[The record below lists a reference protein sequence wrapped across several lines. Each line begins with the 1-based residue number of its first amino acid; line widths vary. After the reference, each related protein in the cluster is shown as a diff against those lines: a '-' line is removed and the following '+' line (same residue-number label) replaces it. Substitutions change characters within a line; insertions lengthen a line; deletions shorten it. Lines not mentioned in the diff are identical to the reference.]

1 MTWLY
6 LSLAGGLGAY
16 ARYRTDLA
24 LQNLL
29 KRRGLIPVKP
39 DAGLIR
45 RTALAWPIIT
55 INIIGSFLAGLL
67 VGHLSAETWL
77 IIGTGLMG
85 GWTTF
90 STAMVDVL
98 NILTLPEARKTS
110 IASGMITATFG
121 LLASVASALLG
132 LAISGM

>member
-16 ARYRTDLA
+16 GRYRTDLA
-24 LQNLL
+24 LQNQL

-55 INIIGSFLAGLL
+55 INIIGSFLTGLL

-77 IIGTGLMG
+77 IIGTGLLG

-110 IASGMITATFG
+110 IISGVITAAFG
-121 LLASVASALLG
+121 LLTSVASALLG

>member
-6 LSLAGGLGAY
+6 LALAGGLGAY
-16 ARYRTDLA
+16 ARYRTDIA
-24 LQNLL
+24 LQNLM

-39 DAGLIR
+39 DAGVIHR
-45 RTALAWPIIT
+45 SAPAWPIIT

-67 VGHLSAETWL
+67 VAHLSAETWL
-77 IIGTGLMG
+77 IIGTGLLG

-90 STAMVDVL
+90 STAMVDALNVL
-98 NILTLPEARKTS
+98 TRPDARKASITS
-110 IASGMITATFG
+110 GVLTAAFG

-132 LAISGM
+132 LTISGM

>member
-110 IASGMITATFG
+110 ITSGVITATFG

>member
-29 KRRGLIPVKP
+29 KHCGLIPVKP

-45 RTALAWPIIT
+45 RTSLAWPIIT

-67 VGHLSAETWL
+67 VAHLNGEIWL
-77 IIGTGLMG
+77 IIGTCLLG

-98 NILTLPEARKTS
+98 NVLTRPDARKTS
-110 IASGMITATFG
+110 ITSGVLTAAFG

-132 LAISGM
+132 LTISGM